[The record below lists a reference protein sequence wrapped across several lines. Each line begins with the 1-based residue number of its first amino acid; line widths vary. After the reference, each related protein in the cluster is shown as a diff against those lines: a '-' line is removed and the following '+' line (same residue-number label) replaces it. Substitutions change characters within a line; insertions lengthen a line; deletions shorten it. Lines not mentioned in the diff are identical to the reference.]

1 MSKPICLPRLVV
13 CTGKDCRGDKGF
25 DKLVTMASR
34 TNGALAAPCQGVCHG
49 PVVAVQ
55 RGDDVDWFEKVRS
68 KSMRKRVVALASS
81 GKSGKAGKAGKDL
94 VKHEVTKRHNIVRGA
109 RRLKPLSAL

>member
-1 MSKPICLPRLVV
+1 VSKPLCIPRLMV

-34 TNGALAAPCQGVCHG
+34 TNGPLAAPCQGVCHG

-55 RGDDVDWFEKVRS
+55 LGNEVHWFEKVRS
-68 KSMRKRVVALASS
+68 KSMRKSVAALASP
-81 GKSGKAGKAGKDL
+81 GRAGKDSKDSRDL
-94 VKHEVTKRHNIVRGA
+94 SKHEVTKRHNIVRGA
-109 RRLKPLSAL
+109 RRLKPLSA